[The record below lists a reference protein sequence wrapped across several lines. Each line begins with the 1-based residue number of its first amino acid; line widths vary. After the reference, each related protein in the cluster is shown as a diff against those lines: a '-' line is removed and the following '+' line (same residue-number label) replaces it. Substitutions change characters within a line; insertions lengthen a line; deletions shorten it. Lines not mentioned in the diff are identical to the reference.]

1 MSDHETILCEIDGNL
16 ATVALNR
23 PDSLNGITGTLNR
36 ELHACLREVAVDERI
51 RVVIFTG
58 AGRGFCPGVDLKA
71 SASGEPQEPN
81 KEGILPHHDAAA
93 RDAEGD
99 HRRGQWRLRRCGS
112 GLGLRL

>member
-1 MSDHETILCEIDGNL
+1 MSDYETILCEIDGNL
-16 ATVALNR
+16 ATVTLNR

-36 ELHACLREVAVDERI
+36 ELHTCLREVAVDERV

-81 KEGILPHHDAAA
+81 KKEYFHITTLLHEMPKVTIAAINGA
-93 RDAEGD
+93 CAGA
-99 HRRGQWRLRRCGS
+99 